1 MTASPTL
8 SCGVISVMATRW
20 LSTRT
25 CSISRYEPT
34 CFPFR
39 TSSTGW
45 QPGVQARLDIIDA
58 TFMDTRFRMRVL
70 SMKLASST
78 QRLCLCIPKMCCFSS
93 SLMRYGFL
101 GQYQVV
107 LPRPRISQDAASS
120 PSSCS
125 VPLIFRVAFTYSSLE
140 VMGLLPW
147 VST

>member
-1 MTASPTL
+1 M
-8 SCGVISVMATRW
+8 
-20 LSTRT
+20 
-25 CSISRYEPT
+25 

-45 QPGVQARLDIIDA
+45 QPGVHARFDIIDA
-58 TFMDTRFRMRVL
+58 TFIDTRFRIRVR
-70 SMKLASST
+70 SMKFASST

-93 SLMRYGFL
+93 SLIRYGFL

-107 LPRPRISQDAASS
+107 LPRPRISQDVASR

-125 VPLIFRVAFTYSSLE
+125 VPRIFREAFTYVSLE
-140 VMGLLPW
+140 VTGLLPW